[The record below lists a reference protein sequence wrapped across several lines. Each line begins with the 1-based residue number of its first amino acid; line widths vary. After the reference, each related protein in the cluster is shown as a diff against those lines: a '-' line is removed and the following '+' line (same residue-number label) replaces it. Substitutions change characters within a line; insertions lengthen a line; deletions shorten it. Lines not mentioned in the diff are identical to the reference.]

1 MSEPL
6 DRRQLLCSALAAASG
21 GLNLPERASA
31 AGLRKPVLIER
42 SRISGKSHSGI
53 PILIK
58 LTDPELRAVE
68 QGGQVRSPAGD
79 TLFFTAD
86 DGKTDLPHEIR
97 EYRPDSGHLEA
108 WVRIPELHSKRDTQ
122 FYLQQRAS
130 PQGTDVQS
138 VWDPHYK
145 LVVHLPEGRGPVGDS
160 SIQRNAVT
168 RREEETGRY
177 IVVSH
182 SDTLSFAH
190 ELTVEAWINA
200 HGPSTD
206 GIQALVSQ
214 WSFQE
219 SFGKFEGYDAGN
231 TSGLV
236 TRGFFGAVFDGR
248 HIYFVPQHD
257 GVARHGKVLR
267 YDTHQPFKSSQ
278 GWEAYDASHTSDLDT
293 RGYYG
298 AVFDG
303 RHVYFI
309 PRTDGKTYHTRFL
322 RYDTQEGFTDPNA
335 WQAYDIGYTHSYQ
348 SAAFDGRYIY
358 FTPGYD
364 AGGGSAKVLRYD
376 TRGSFTDAGSYTR
389 YDAGETSGL
398 KSVNYDGAAFDG
410 RYVYFAPLNA
420 DGIAL
425 RLDTKGPFESRVS
438 WTAVDVPALSGHN
451 MHMCVGAVFDGRYI
465 YYVPYA
471 HSVVVR
477 LDTRGDFTSATSW
490 SSSDAAGTSGLAAR
504 GYDGGIFDGRYVYFL
519 PFWQGGD
526 AKTGFHGELL
536 RYNTQR
542 PFESRSAWGAV
553 DAGHTDVPAFLGLD
567 RRQAPGWLL
576 LAMARCGLFDEW
588 SIRSATAVAWLY
600 NGPGGELTYW
610 PEGPDQQPQHHDR
623 LWNTALVGDN
633 DHMFHRVEGVGSPE
647 APAMM
652 LSATSQLDHVG
663 QRRFDLVDRGE
674 VLTTF
679 DVTELR
685 ISLSWKA
692 LVFPTEADHDRYVSR
707 RDHLDLDR
715 VLDILGSDLRQRGHP
730 IAHDGGLDDPIL
742 MEAVADAYPRRVPS
756 FQSSPGR

>member
-1 MSEPL
+1 MSKPL
-6 DRRQLLCSALAAASG
+6 GRRQLLCSALAAASG

-31 AGLRKPVLIER
+31 AGLRKLVLIER

-68 QGGQVRSPAGD
+68 QGGQITSPAGD

-97 EYRPDSGHLEA
+97 EYQPDRGRLEA
-108 WVRIPELHSKRDTQ
+108 WVRIPEFDSNTDKQ
-122 FYLQQRAS
+122 IYVQQRS
-130 PQGTDVQS
+130 SRQGSDARS
-138 VWDPHYK
+138 VWDGHYK
-145 LVVHLPEGRGPVGDS
+145 LVIHVPEGRGPVTDS
-160 SIQRNAVT
+160 SNQRNAVT
-168 RREEETGRY
+168 RREQEKGLY
-177 IVVSH
+177 FVVGH
-182 SDTLSFAH
+182 SEKLSFAQ

-200 HGPSTD
+200 RNASSD

-231 TSGLV
+231 TSGLS
-236 TRGFFGAVFDGR
+236 TKGFFGAVFDGR
-248 HIYFVPQHD
+248 HVYFAPQHD

-267 YDTHQPFKSSQ
+267 YDTHQPFKSSHS
-278 GWEAYDASHTSDLDT
+278 WEAYDASRTSDLDT

-335 WQAYDIGYTHSYQ
+335 WQAYDIGYRHSYQ
-348 SAAFDGRYIY
+348 SAAFDGRNVY

-376 TRGSFTDAGSYTR
+376 THGSFTDAGSYTR
-389 YDAGETSGL
+389 YDAGNTSGL

-420 DGIAL
+420 DGIVL

-438 WTAVDVPALSGHN
+438 WTAVDVPALSGHK

-477 LDTRGDFTSATSW
+477 LDTRGDCTSATSW
-490 SSSDAAGTSGLAAR
+490 SSFDAAGTSGLTAR

-536 RYNTQR
+536 RYDTQR
-542 PFESRSAWGAV
+542 LFESRSAWSAV
-553 DAGHTDVPAFLGLD
+553 DAGHTDGLATVGFNGGAFDGRYLYGAPWREGTPEDGKIVSHGRVLRYDTTGDRAAFSLRYAGYGHNGGLCAA
-567 RRQAPGWLL
+567 QPGPTFIL
-576 LAMARCGLFDEW
+576 
-588 SIRSATAVAWLY
+588 
-600 NGPGGELTYW
+600 
-610 PEGPDQQPQHHDR
+610 
-623 LWNTALVGDN
+623 NT
-633 DHMFHRVEGVGSPE
+633 
-647 APAMM
+647 
-652 LSATSQLDHVG
+652 
-663 QRRFDLVDRGE
+663 DRGTCVARANK
-674 VLTTF
+674 VLPAGRHHLAGIYDGHRIRLYIDGSLAAEQACPGKPQVSDADIAIGRLLDGLGQF
-679 DVTELR
+679 DGEVTEVRVSDVARSRDWLR
-685 ISLSWKA
+685 
-692 LVFPTEADHDRYVSR
+692 TQYNTDR
-707 RDHLDLDR
+707 
-715 VLDILGSDLRQRGHP
+715 
-730 IAHDGGLDDPIL
+730 
-742 MEAVADAYPRRVPS
+742 
-756 FQSSPGR
+756 